1 MNKYVNVVLKIDI
14 HMNQFEDMNL
24 KQQYCHYV
32 NQSLVALILIEE
44 KEDLQVFDEN
54 MYVHGQVI
62 NLDLYQ
68 NIFPKKI
75 KDNKQKKINYL
86 FTS

>member
-1 MNKYVNVVLKIDI
+1 
-14 HMNQFEDMNL
+14 
-24 KQQYCHYV
+24 
-32 NQSLVALILIEE
+32 VALILIEE

-75 KDNKQKKINYL
+75 KDNKQKK
-86 FTS
+86 